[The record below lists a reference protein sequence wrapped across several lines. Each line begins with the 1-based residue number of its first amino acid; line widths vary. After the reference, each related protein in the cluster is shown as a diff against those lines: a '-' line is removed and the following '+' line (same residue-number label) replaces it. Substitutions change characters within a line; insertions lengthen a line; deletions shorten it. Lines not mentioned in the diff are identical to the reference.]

1 MRICVAHP
9 TVKGVS
15 GGGLRTMSCE
25 IFIELKRQRSRSVP
39 VTESWGCVVVLPE
52 GVCRLHV
59 GDHVS

>member
-1 MRICVAHP
+1 MGICVTRP

-39 VTESWGCVVVLPE
+39 VTESWGGC
-52 GVCRLHV
+52 G
-59 GDHVS
+59 GSS